1 MKNPLI
7 LGGHN
12 PMYQL
17 SVCVCVST
25 PLSHR
30 LSSGPSSK
38 NTFRFSSTGSV
49 ANRTREGGT
58 KKRRAGRDNATGRR
72 RRDKYRKGREQRGFE
87 GQRGK
92 MEWEVEYIKFECH
105 SLGLG
110 NC

>member
-1 MKNPLI
+1 M
-7 LGGHN
+7 
-12 PMYQL
+12 
-17 SVCVCVST
+17 CVHPS
-25 PLSHR
+25 L
-30 LSSGPSSK
+30 PSSQLWPIIK
-38 NTFRFSSTGSV
+38 KHISIFINRSV